1 MAENSV
7 KGPLYKARLA
17 MYNVQEANL
26 VIKCKKNKW
35 IFILNSFLNL
45 PA

>member
-26 VIKCKKNKW
+26 VIKCKKNK
-35 IFILNSFLNL
+35 SVVR
-45 PA
+45 